1 MADLDIG
8 SILSSL
14 SSEDIDNLKNVANSI
29 LGGGEQNNNQPKH
42 EAQNENNASNQ
53 NANIPKMDLSS
64 LGLPDMSQFSS
75 LLPLLSALNSHDERE
90 DFICALKPL
99 LSKERQQKA
108 DEAMKFIKL
117 LGLIPLLREKGIM

>member
-14 SSEDIDNLKNVANSI
+14 SSEDINNLKNVANSI
-29 LGGGEQNNNQPKH
+29 LGGGEKEEQKQEAPTQNV
-42 EAQNENNASNQ
+42 NA
-53 NANIPKMDLSS
+53 PKMDLSS
-64 LGLPDMSQFSS
+64 LGLPDMSQFSN

-99 LSKERQQKA
+99 LSHERQQKA

-117 LGLIPLLREKGIM
+117 LGIIPLLKEKGIM

>member
-14 SSEDIDNLKNVANSI
+14 SSEDINNLKKVANSI
-29 LGGGEQNNNQPKH
+29 LGGEQNNSQPEH
-42 EAQNENNASNQ
+42 EVHNENKNSQ
-53 NANIPKMDLSS
+53 QKINIPKMDLSS

-99 LSKERQQKA
+99 LSHERQQKA

-117 LGLIPLLREKGIM
+117 LGLIPLLKEKGIM

>member
-14 SSEDIDNLKNVANSI
+14 SSEDINNLKNVANSI
-29 LGGGEQNNNQPKH
+29 LGGEKPKEPERQEPVKNSNN
-42 EAQNENNASNQ
+42 SDF
-53 NANIPKMDLSS
+53 KMPDLSG
-64 LGLPDMSQFSS
+64 LGLPDMSQFSN

-99 LSKERQQKA
+99 LSDERRRKA
-108 DEAMKFIKL
+108 DEAMKFMKL
-117 LGLIPLLREKGIM
+117 LSLIPLLKEKGIM

>member
-14 SSEDIDNLKNVANSI
+14 SSEDINNLKNVANSI
-29 LGGGEQNNNQPKH
+29 LGGGDNNNQSH
-42 EAQNENNASNQ
+42 EENKNENQNLNQ
-53 NANIPKMDLSS
+53 NMNIPKMDLSS
-64 LGLPDMSQFSS
+64 LGLPDMSQFSN
-75 LLPLLSALNSHDERE
+75 LLPLLSALNSHDDRE

-99 LSKERQQKA
+99 LSAERQQKA

-117 LGLIPLLREKGIM
+117 LSIIPLLKEKGIM

>member
-14 SSEDIDNLKNVANSI
+14 SSEDINNLKTMANSI
-29 LGGGEQNNNQPKH
+29 LGGENSKESERKEVQNNSDNG
-42 EAQNENNASNQ
+42 NF
-53 NANIPKMDLSS
+53 KMPDLSS
-64 LGLPDMSQFSS
+64 LGLPDMSQFSN

-99 LSKERQQKA
+99 LSDERRKKA
-108 DEAMKFIKL
+108 DEAMKFMKL
-117 LGLIPLLREKGIM
+117 LSLIPLLKEKGIM

>member
-14 SSEDIDNLKNVANSI
+14 SSEDINNLKNVANSI
-29 LGGGEQNNNQPKH
+29 LGGENSQEQERKEPP
-42 EAQNENNASNQ
+42 QNKDNADF
-53 NANIPKMDLSS
+53 KMPDLSS
-64 LGLPDMSQFSS
+64 LGLPDMSQFSN

-99 LSKERQQKA
+99 LSQERQHKA

-117 LGLIPLLREKGIM
+117 LSIIPLLKEKGIM

>member
-14 SSEDIDNLKNVANSI
+14 SSEDINNLKNVANSI
-29 LGGGEQNNNQPKH
+29 LGGEKTEQPEKK
-42 EAQNENNASNQ
+42 ENKESG
-53 NANIPKMDLSS
+53 ANFKTPDFSS
-64 LGLPDMSQFSS
+64 MGLPDMSVFEN
-75 LLPLLSALNSHDERE
+75 LLPLLSKLNSHDERE

-99 LSKERQQKA
+99 LSDERKRKA

-117 LGLIPLLREKGIM
+117 LSIIPLLKEKGIM

>member
-14 SSEDIDNLKNVANSI
+14 SSDDINNLKNMANSI
-29 LGGGEQNNNQPKH
+29 LGGEDTKEPEKNDSQKNSDNGNF
-42 EAQNENNASNQ
+42 
-53 NANIPKMDLSS
+53 KMPDLSS

-75 LLPLLSALNSHDERE
+75 LLPLLSAFNSHDERE

-99 LSKERQQKA
+99 LSDERRKKA
-108 DEAMKFIKL
+108 DEAMKFVKL
-117 LGLIPLLREKGIM
+117 LSVIPLLKEKGIM

>member
-14 SSEDIDNLKNVANSI
+14 SNEDIANLKNVANSI
-29 LGGGEQNNNQPKH
+29 LGGGKAEENKPPQQETQKNNVPK
-42 EAQNENNASNQ
+42 
-53 NANIPKMDLSS
+53 PDLSS

-99 LSKERQQKA
+99 LSEERQQKA

-117 LGLIPLLREKGIM
+117 LSIIPLLREKGIM

>member
-14 SSEDIDNLKNVANSI
+14 SSEDINNLKNVANSI
-29 LGGGEQNNNQPKH
+29 LGGAEQNNNQPKQ
-42 EAQNENNASNQ
+42 ETQNVNQNTSQ

-99 LSKERQQKA
+99 LSQERQQKA

-117 LGLIPLLREKGIM
+117 LGIIPLLREKGIM

>member
-1 MADLDIG
+1 MADFDIG

-14 SSEDIDNLKNVANSI
+14 SSEDINNLKNVANSI
-29 LGGGEQNNNQPKH
+29 LGGEQSGVNENTEKKQNNQGFQMP
-42 EAQNENNASNQ
+42 
-53 NANIPKMDLSS
+53 DLSS
-64 LGLPDMSQFSS
+64 LGLPDMSQFSN

-99 LSKERQQKA
+99 LSDERRRKA

-117 LGLIPLLREKGIM
+117 LSVIPLLKEKGIM

>member
-14 SSEDIDNLKNVANSI
+14 SSEDIKNLKNVANSI
-29 LGGGEQNNNQPKH
+29 LGGEKPQEPEKQEPVKNLNN
-42 EAQNENNASNQ
+42 SDF
-53 NANIPKMDLSS
+53 KMPDLSG
-64 LGLPDMSQFSS
+64 LGLPDMSQFSN

-99 LSKERQQKA
+99 LSDERRRKA
-108 DEAMKFIKL
+108 DEAMKFMKL
-117 LGLIPLLREKGIM
+117 LSLIPLLKEKGIM

>member
-14 SSEDIDNLKNVANSI
+14 STEDINNLKNVANSI
-29 LGGGEQNNNQPKH
+29 LGGSDGNGQKQEAKRENQDSK
-42 EAQNENNASNQ
+42 
-53 NANIPKMDLSS
+53 ANMSTPKMDLSS
-64 LGLPDMSQFSS
+64 LGLPDMSQFSN

-99 LSKERQQKA
+99 LSQERQHKA

-117 LGLIPLLREKGIM
+117 LSIIPLLKEKGIM